1 MSTITFLHD
10 VHSSSIKDG
19 KKLTDEEKIIDGEKG
34 LTIKYFHKDDSS
46 TEKIVI
52 MGKNDSFT
60 MKTIINGDKDEKNL
74 SRSELMKELKSKKLK
89 FALDYFK
96 GQEGGKITVK
106 YASKLLA
113 TKNLFN
119 EAFRSIFFI
128 VSNMCC
134 DSTLVSA
141 LLTV

>member
-74 SRSELMKELKSKKLK
+74 SKSELMKELKSKKLK

-96 GQEGGKITVK
+96 GQEGGKIVVKRETKKGSKSSKKSKVSKKSKASKKTVK
-106 YASKLLA
+106 K
-113 TKNLFN
+113 
-119 EAFRSIFFI
+119 
-128 VSNMCC
+128 
-134 DSTLVSA
+134 
-141 LLTV
+141 TVKK